1 MVMVFVERQ
10 ANMTRILSRK
20 QEGYK
25 PIVSMIALTISLLDE
40 EIVNKLSPAKKQQ
53 RIQRIIEQLNVVR
66 STNLSLHIDYAYK
79 IKYSCNFNDSFF
91 PIEYPKASYFG
102 DVSNGE
108 VKFTR
113 EWYKNL
119 GREIPK
125 DTKFLLPSVE
135 EANEYFTEKYG
146 VDNNVYYKPTTGW
159 LTAKTNDIGETEVS

>member
-1 MVMVFVERQ
+1 
-10 ANMTRILSRK
+10 MTRILSRK
-20 QEGYK
+20 EEGYK
-25 PIVSMIALTISLLDE
+25 SIISLIEEEISLGDE
-40 EIVNKLSPAKKQQ
+40 ETVNKLSPARKQQ
-53 RIQRIIEQLNVVR
+53 RIEQIIERLNVVR
-66 STNLSLHIDYAYK
+66 STNLSYHIDYAYK

-159 LTAKTNDIGETEVS
+159 LTAKTNNETGEVEIS